1 MGRERERGGEERESG
16 RRRKRRERERE
27 AMLRLAPIRPID
39 EVDPPKQVGAPAD
52 GSTVLFLWR

>member
-1 MGRERERGGEERESG
+1 MGRERDRGGEERESG

-27 AMLRLAPIRPID
+27 AVLRLAPID